1 MVPKVSVIFIG
12 LFELNIPIQFGI
24 ETTHVKN
31 GFLWVVSTFSKETC
45 HAVKKAAKH
54 NFFVEGR
61 FAKQTSMFTYWIQ
74 KDYLTY

>member
-31 GFLWVVSTFSKETC
+31 GFLPLSGVNFLQGNLSCCEKPS
-45 HAVKKAAKH
+45 KKAAKH

-61 FAKQTSMFTYWIQ
+61 FSKQTSMFTY
-74 KDYLTY
+74 